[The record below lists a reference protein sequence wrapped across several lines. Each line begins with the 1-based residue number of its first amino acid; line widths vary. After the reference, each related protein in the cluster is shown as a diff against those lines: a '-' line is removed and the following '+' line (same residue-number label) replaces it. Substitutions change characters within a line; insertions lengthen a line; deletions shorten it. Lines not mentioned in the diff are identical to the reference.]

1 MLTLPMS
8 WIRES
13 KNAYKMDSITMKMS
27 ESRIS
32 EHPQHRPG
40 RDRIAVATATGLCG
54 CAHWLAEPI
63 LRVEFLCWPC
73 ARWCSVARGKRYSRM
88 IASMKKI
95 SGREGRNEQPGKK
108 ARASAGGPGITANE
122 LSTVFH
128 LSFAVHGVPLVV
140 EHSVANSLQA
150 QRPQAAS
157 FRAHPGH
164 QVRIPTPRRL
174 LELFSRLAS

>member
-1 MLTLPMS
+1 MS

-73 ARWCSVARGKRYSRM
+73 AKWCSVARGKRYSRM
-88 IASMKKI
+88 IASMRKI
-95 SGREGRNEQPGKK
+95 SGRRGGNGRNEQPGKK
-108 ARASAGGPGITANE
+108 GTWCGRTWHHRQPTLSHLSPRRPWRPSSRRTHSPHRREQSAGPAPPGCQSSCSI
-122 LSTVFH
+122 
-128 LSFAVHGVPLVV
+128 
-140 EHSVANSLQA
+140 
-150 QRPQAAS
+150 
-157 FRAHPGH
+157 
-164 QVRIPTPRRL
+164 QVIRSGSRHPRRL